1 MFPVLG
7 LVLVFA
13 HGPGEDAIA
22 DRRCGVNAVVLAA
35 RLCGTTITF
44 EQAETQLADA
54 GTLIDLASIQG
65 VLAKHGLYC
74 KGVRL
79 SPQELPNLPAIIAIR
94 RAPRLPRHYVVLYGV
109 AEQKVQVIDYPLPPT
124 WVGHDQLTKVWD
136 GAALLV
142 SSDARQLE
150 RHSFAGMYGFG
161 VVLASV
167 GFVLL
172 VIARSKQFNRPRTQQ
187 ARLGLTLIE
196 ILVTIGI
203 IGLLLAFS
211 LPAMQRAREA
221 ASRVQC
227 ANNLKQLGTA
237 LHSYQS
243 IHTFFPPSY
252 GSVVLFGQDVSL
264 RDYSMHSQILPFI
277 EYKDAFN
284 SINFHV
290 EAWSAQNRTA
300 STMRVNVFLCPSDG
314 FEFHTPYAALNS
326 YRANHGTG
334 PYPTKASASPESGDG
349 AFRASRSCIS
359 PSEFTDGL
367 EHTAAMS
374 EKRRGDENE
383 FRFTPETDGFLLP
396 GGATPSREAL
406 RSLCESTSAAVVP
419 HYSDAGFTWLLAG
432 PRNTWYNHIEAPN
445 ATLPDCAL
453 RVTHPETGI
462 FTARSQ
468 HPGGVN
474 VLFASGTV
482 RFISQTVD
490 LAVWRG
496 LGSRNGHE
504 TIDSSSF

>member
-1 MFPVLG
+1 MFQILG
-7 LVLVFA
+7 LLLVFA
-13 HGPGEDAIA
+13 HEPGADEIA

-35 RLCGTTITF
+35 RLCGAELTF
-44 EQAETQLADA
+44 DQAETQLADA
-54 GTLIDLASIQG
+54 GNLIDLATIKS
-65 VLAKHGLYC
+65 VLEKQGLYC

-79 SPQELPNLPAIIAIR
+79 SPHELPGLSTIIPIR
-94 RAPRLPRHYVVLYGV
+94 RAPQLPRHYVVLYGV
-109 AEQKVQVIDYPLPPT
+109 VEHKVQVIDYPLSPT
-124 WVGHDQLTKVWD
+124 WIGQDQLTEIWD
-136 GAALLV
+136 GSALLV
-142 SSDARQLE
+142 TADARLLE
-150 RHSFAGMYGFG
+150 RHPSRRMYGLG
-161 VVLASV
+161 AVLASV
-167 GFVLL
+167 GFVLF
-172 VIARSKQFNRPRTQQ
+172 VIARSKHFNRHRTQQ
-187 ARLGLTLIE
+187 ARLGFTLIE
-196 ILVTIGI
+196 LLVTIGI
-203 IGLLLAFS
+203 IALLLAIS

-221 ASRVQC
+221 ASRGQC

-243 IHTFFPPSY
+243 IHAFFPPSY
-252 GSVVLFGQDVSL
+252 GSFVLIGQDVSL

-284 SINFHV
+284 SINFHA
-290 EAWSAQNRTA
+290 EAWSSQNRTA
-300 STMRVNVFLCPSDG
+300 STLRVNVFLCPSDG

-359 PSEFTDGL
+359 PAEFTDGL
-367 EHTAAMS
+367 EHTAAIS
-374 EKRRGDENE
+374 EKRRGDEDE
-383 FRFTPETDGFLLP
+383 IRFTPETDGFVLP

-432 PRNTWYNHIEAPN
+432 PRNTWYNHIEPPN
-445 ATLPDCAL
+445 APLPDCAL

-482 RFISQTVD
+482 RFISQTVN
-490 LAVWRG
+490 LPIWRG
-496 LGSRNGHE
+496 MGSRNGHE
-504 TIDSSSF
+504 TIDFSRF